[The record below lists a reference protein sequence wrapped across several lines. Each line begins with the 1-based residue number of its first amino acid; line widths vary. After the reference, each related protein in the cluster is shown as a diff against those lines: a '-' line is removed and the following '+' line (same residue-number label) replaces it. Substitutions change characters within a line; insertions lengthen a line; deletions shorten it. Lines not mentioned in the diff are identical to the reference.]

1 MGLSMAYHPHH
12 HVHSAAAVAAAAAHQ
27 HSSGGP
33 SYMDHFSNSAALS
46 AAAAA
51 SAVSGS
57 PPGSGS
63 GSSYSNQAAVQA
75 AIGSSLHQT
84 PTVSSPSSYSVN
96 QSSGN
101 LGNSSGVGTQQPSA
115 SPTSNISHNNSSA
128 ALLASQVSVVRKLYA
143 SKKIHSYKNIA
154 CICNMI
160 SNAQLVIT
168 IYCRS
173 YLLITTRLYH
183 LCPRLVPLINYMASI
198 TKVTITNITHL
209 KVTREMMQPHLIIHI
224 LMIVKL
230 IQVRPKEPLKSHFT
244 ITLQLQDITITNQ
257 AMEAQ
262 PVKIFKGN
270 CFYRN

>member
-1 MGLSMAYHPHH
+1 
-12 HVHSAAAVAAAAAHQ
+12 
-27 HSSGGP
+27 
-33 SYMDHFSNSAALS
+33 
-46 AAAAA
+46 
-51 SAVSGS
+51 
-57 PPGSGS
+57 
-63 GSSYSNQAAVQA
+63 
-75 AIGSSLHQT
+75 
-84 PTVSSPSSYSVN
+84 
-96 QSSGN
+96 
-101 LGNSSGVGTQQPSA
+101 
-115 SPTSNISHNNSSA
+115 
-128 ALLASQVSVVRKLYA
+128 
-143 SKKIHSYKNIA
+143 
-154 CICNMI
+154 MI
-160 SNAQLVIT
+160 SNAQLVMT

-198 TKVTITNITHL
+198 TKVTITNITLL

-270 CFYRN
+270 CIFW

>member
-1 MGLSMAYHPHH
+1 MGLSMAYHPHPH

-75 AIGSSLHQT
+75 ALGSSLQQT
-84 PTVSSPSSYSVN
+84 TSVSSPSSYSVN

-101 LGNSSGVGTQQPSA
+101 LGNSGIGTQQPSA

-128 ALLASQVSVVRKLYA
+128 ALLASQVSAVSNLCV
-143 SKKIHSYKNIA
+143 SKNIHSYKNIT
-154 CICNMI
+154 CVCNMI
-160 SNAQLVIT
+160 SNTQLVMT

-230 IQVRPKEPLKSHFT
+230 IQVRLKEPLKSHFT

-270 CFYRN
+270 RIFW

>member
-1 MGLSMAYHPHH
+1 MNTLFYCSTC
-12 HVHSAAAVAAAAAHQ
+12 V
-27 HSSGGP
+27 
-33 SYMDHFSNSAALS
+33 
-46 AAAAA
+46 
-51 SAVSGS
+51 
-57 PPGSGS
+57 
-63 GSSYSNQAAVQA
+63 
-75 AIGSSLHQT
+75 
-84 PTVSSPSSYSVN
+84 
-96 QSSGN
+96 
-101 LGNSSGVGTQQPSA
+101 
-115 SPTSNISHNNSSA
+115 
-128 ALLASQVSVVRKLYA
+128 
-143 SKKIHSYKNIA
+143 
-154 CICNMI
+154 CNMI
-160 SNAQLVIT
+160 SNTQLVMT

-230 IQVRPKEPLKSHFT
+230 IQLSLKEPLKSQFT

-270 CFYRN
+270 CIF